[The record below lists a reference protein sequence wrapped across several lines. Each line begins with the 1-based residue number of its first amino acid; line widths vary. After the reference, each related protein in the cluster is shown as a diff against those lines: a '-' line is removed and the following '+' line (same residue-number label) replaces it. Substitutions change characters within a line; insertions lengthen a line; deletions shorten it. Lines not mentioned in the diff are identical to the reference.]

1 MTLEE
6 ICQAFREE
14 GMQVELLV
22 NEETCNRRVVD
33 EYGQILA
40 NMAGLYVTPITFSSL
55 KPCTL
60 WHGAVQ
66 LEDVTPQHVFNL
78 ALYWKKQDSI
88 YRGSTGEE
96 DD

>member
-6 ICQAFREE
+6 ICQAFMEE
-14 GMQVELLV
+14 GMHVELLV
-22 NEETCNRRVVD
+22 NEETYNRRVVD

-40 NMAGLYVTPITFSSL
+40 NMAGLYVTPVTFSSL
-55 KPCTL
+55 RPNTL
-60 WHGAVQ
+60 WCGAVQ
-66 LEDVTPQHVFNL
+66 LDDVTPQHVLNL

>member
-14 GMQVELLV
+14 GMQVELIV
-22 NEETCNRRVVD
+22 DEKTCSRKVVD

-55 KPCTL
+55 RPSTF
-60 WHGAVQ
+60 WQGAV
-66 LEDVTPQHVFNL
+66 LLDDVTPQHVFNL

-88 YRGSTGEE
+88 YKGSTGEE